1 MKAGEWFDTM
11 TAVRVGTEDA
21 LRDRRAASSSVETS
35 MSDTLERTR
44 DCLRKSLD
52 REDCLKAR
60 VQELEAELAAA
71 KKELAALKGN
81 PADAIKP
88 R

>member
-1 MKAGEWFDTM
+1 MDVNDWFDTM

-21 LRDRRAASSSVETS
+21 LRDRRAASSSAVSAMTET
-35 MSDTLERTR
+35 LARTR

-52 REDCLKAR
+52 REAGLEAR
-60 VQELEAELAAA
+60 ARELETELAAV
-71 KKELAALKGN
+71 KKELAALKGEA
-81 PADAIKP
+81 PAATEP